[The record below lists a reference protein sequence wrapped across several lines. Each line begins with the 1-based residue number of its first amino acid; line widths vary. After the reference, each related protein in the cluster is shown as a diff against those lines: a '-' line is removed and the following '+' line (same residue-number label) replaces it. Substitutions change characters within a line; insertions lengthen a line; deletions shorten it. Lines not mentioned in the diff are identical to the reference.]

1 MCRKN
6 REVRDYFSGEMQC
19 KRQTRCGY
27 VSGGQRGLDLRLR
40 VVDLIA
46 VTGATVVE
54 TEMGRTAKA
63 QRTQR
68 TQRGCNI
75 ESWRNDRYIR
85 GVVKIEDAMRRNE
98 R

>member
-27 VSGGQRGLDLRLR
+27 VSSGQRGLDLRLR
-40 VVDLIA
+40 VVDLMA

-54 TEMGRTAKA
+54 TEIGENRKGAKDA
-63 QRTQR
+63 K
-68 TQRGCNI
+68 
-75 ESWRNDRYIR
+75 DA
-85 GVVKIEDAMRRNE
+85 EDAKRRE
-98 R
+98 KRMQY

>member
-1 MCRKN
+1 MLELTNTYLAITVCRKN
-6 REVRDYFSGEMQC
+6 REVRDYFSGKMQC

-54 TEMGRTAKA
+54 TEIGENRKGA
-63 QRTQR
+63 Q
-68 TQRGCNI
+68 
-75 ESWRNDRYIR
+75 DA
-85 GVVKIEDAMRRNE
+85 EDAKRRE
-98 R
+98 KRMQY